1 MNAAKTLRRV
11 MEKRGRSA
19 LVVDHD
25 TYFLDMVSDS
35 MMVFSGTPGI
45 EGSGKGP
52 FDMRTGMNMFLK
64 GVDVSF
70 RRDNETQR
78 PRINKPDSRLDKE
91 QKSRGEYYYSA

>member
-1 MNAAKTLRRV
+1 

-19 LVVDHD
+19 FVVDHD

-35 MMVFSGTPGI
+35 LMVFSGQPG
-45 EGSGKGP
+45 EGGVGRGP
-52 FDMRTGMNMFLK
+52 YDMRTGMNMFLK
-64 GVDVSF
+64 EVDVTF

-91 QKSRGEYYYSA
+91 QKSKGEYYYSA